1 MAKTIRK
8 APPLLTAEELK
19 RMLDDVYDGCIV
31 HLSGTGGVRRI
42 EVVRDRVYIVG
53 AAGARGMRFL
63 KNIKTTDNNGKH
75 ADQDLPQV
83 RQDAPD

>member
-8 APPLLTAEELK
+8 APPLLTVGELK

-42 EVVRDRVYIVG
+42 EVVRGRVYIVG
-53 AAGARGMRFL
+53 RGRSKGDEIFIRR
-63 KNIKTTDNNGKH
+63 K
-75 ADQDLPQV
+75 QDG
-83 RQDAPD
+83 

>member
-1 MAKTIRK
+1 MKKTIRN
-8 APPLLTAEELK
+8 PLLTVGELK

-42 EVVRDRVYIVG
+42 EVVRGRVYIVG
-53 AAGARGMRFL
+53 
-63 KNIKTTDNNGKH
+63 GKH

-83 RQDAPD
+83 RQDAPG

>member
-8 APPLLTAEELK
+8 APPLLTIGELK

-31 HLSGTGGVRRI
+31 HVSGTGGVRRI
-42 EVVRDRVYIVG
+42 EVVRGRVYIVG
-53 AAGARGMRFL
+53 NGRSKGMRFL
-63 KNIKTTDNNGKH
+63 RNIKTTDNHGKH
-75 ADQDLPQV
+75 TDQDLLQV

>member
-53 AAGARGMRFL
+53 KGRSKGDEIF
-63 KNIKTTDNNGKH
+63 KKHKDN
-75 ADQDLPQV
+75 
-83 RQDAPD
+83 R